1 MCWLLTHA
9 HTFRS
14 VKSEQQKSLMVDL
27 VGGFEGFEGYKSVRY
42 VYVNV
47 VLNYVDAVETEHIV
61 LSYHKIL

>member
-1 MCWLLTHA
+1 MINSSTPYPMTRLI
-9 HTFRS
+9 
-14 VKSEQQKSLMVDL
+14 K
-27 VGGFEGFEGYKSVRY
+27 GYKSVRY